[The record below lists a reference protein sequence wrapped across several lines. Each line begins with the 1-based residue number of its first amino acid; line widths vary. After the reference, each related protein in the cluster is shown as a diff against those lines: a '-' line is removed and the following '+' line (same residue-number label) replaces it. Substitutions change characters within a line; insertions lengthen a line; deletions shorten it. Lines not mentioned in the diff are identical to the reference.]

1 MGAKKSS
8 QYAMLPAGTKVS
20 WGADTAEDAALKPLP
35 NCTAVGKQGAV
46 GGFVDCTTLL
56 DTQDQAIADLPKGPE
71 KEFGF
76 IDNPGD
82 ADFQAF
88 LDAATARQTVKIK
101 IEMPNGRISTSLISL
116 SGWEMAEIQVPAN
129 KVISI
134 LVKGKQNDIQWS
146 MKREDLSRKAKPESV
161 GG

>member
-1 MGAKKSS
+1 MSVKKSS

-20 WGADTAEDAALKPLP
+20 WGTDVAGDSALKPLP

-46 GGFVDCTTLL
+46 SGFVDCTTLL

-76 IDNPGD
+76 IDSPGD

-116 SGWEMAEIQVPAN
+116 AGWEMAEIQAPAN

-146 MKREDLSRKAKPESV
+146 LKSAAPSSAKA
-161 GG
+161 

>member
-1 MGAKKSS
+1 MSAVTKSS

-20 WGADTAEDAALKPLP
+20 WGAATAEDAAFNLLP

-76 IDNPGD
+76 IDKPGD

-88 LDAATARQTVKIK
+88 LDAATNRDTVKIK

-116 SGWEMAEIQVPAN
+116 AGWEMAEIQAPA
-129 KVISI
+129 ISI

-146 MKREDLSRKAKPESV
+146 LKSSAPASLKA
-161 GG
+161 

>member
-1 MGAKKSS
+1 MPSVAPKSS

-20 WGADTAEDAALKPLP
+20 WGTPEALDAALKPLP
-35 NCTAVGKQGAV
+35 NCTAVGKQGV
-46 GGFVDCTTLL
+46 TSGFVDCSTLL
-56 DTQDQAIADLPKGPE
+56 DTQEQSIADLPKGPE

-76 IDNPGD
+76 IDKPGD

-88 LDAATARQTVKIK
+88 LDAAAARQTVKVK
-101 IEMPNGRISTSLISL
+101 IEMPNGRISNSLISL
-116 SGWEMAEIQVPAN
+116 AGWEMADIQAPAN

-146 MKREDLSRKAKPESV
+146 MKSAS
-161 GG
+161 

>member
-1 MGAKKSS
+1 MSAKKSS

-20 WGADTAEDAALKPLP
+20 WGTDVAEDSALKPLP

-56 DTQDQAIADLPKGPE
+56 DIQDQAIADLPKGPE

-116 SGWEMAEIQVPAN
+116 AGWEMAEIQAPAN

-146 MKREDLSRKAKPESV
+146 LKSAAPSLARA
-161 GG
+161 